1 MSEMIA
7 FTDDILFV
15 VINQTTSLRRPVGC
29 LVVSDVPIGT
39 GDGNIVLLELILQI
53 EIHLHKRTK
62 MLSQCR
68 FIDRQRQDTCQH
80 TIVFIIE

>member
-15 VINQTTSLRRPVGC
+15 VINQTASFRRPVGC

-39 GDGNIVLLELILQI
+39 GDRNIVLFELILQI

-62 MLSQCR
+62 MLSQCWL
-68 FIDRQRQDTCQH
+68 IDR
-80 TIVFIIE
+80 